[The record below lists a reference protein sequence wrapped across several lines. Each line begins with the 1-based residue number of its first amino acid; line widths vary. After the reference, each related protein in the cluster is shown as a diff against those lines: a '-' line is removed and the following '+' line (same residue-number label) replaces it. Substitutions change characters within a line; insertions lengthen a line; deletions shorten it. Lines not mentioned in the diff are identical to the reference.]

1 MGQQFG
7 TQTANLRADVRKPRF
22 RTCAAEPADV
32 SEGPIASRL
41 NNKEADQTNCSRRD
55 RNWEGAAGVGVRSFS
70 DSVEEVGWRRLADPK
85 AAEVD
90 VESLLDDRFVKRRI
104 RKGSSTAPMVDRPLA
119 AQSEIVSL
127 PDLHAG
133 AQKVI
138 SQGGRYARTHCN
150 MRDRTV
156 AELRPVDGASGENDP
171 GASSE

>member
-90 VESLLDDRFVKRRI
+90 VESLLDDRFVKKADQEGIIDRAYGGQALG
-104 RKGSSTAPMVDRPLA
+104 GS
-119 AQSEIVSL
+119 I
-127 PDLHAG
+127 G
-133 AQKVI
+133 N
-138 SQGGRYARTHCN
+138 C
-150 MRDRTV
+150 
-156 AELRPVDGASGENDP
+156 
-171 GASSE
+171 